1 MSSTSRMGND
11 PNPLGNDFN
20 LFIPKFK
27 ILNLLIPDK
36 DVGTSFKE
44 LLKRFKISIFSKFAM
59 AGGNSDILLWL
70 KVSLV
75 IFLMVHNLVISS
87 IWTRL
92 LSLKSISA
100 FGTPWA
106 SSNVFLTIFE
116 VILRA
121 RCSFWLNYPS
131 AACPHC
137 SRLPNSESELS
148 HAQRSAVVRFFKL
161 TIADGAST
169 QFSMYIISRN
179 PLTIYLLNMYF
190 YEFQNSTR
198 KVIMI

>member
-1 MSSTSRMGND
+1 MTIFLQNFASVSFRCTISASVSFNSKFGFFVLKNSSNWE
-11 PNPLGNDFN
+11 
-20 LFIPKFK
+20 FK
-27 ILNLLIPDK
+27 LMQK
-36 DVGTSFKE
+36 
-44 LLKRFKISIFSKFAM
+44 FSKA
-59 AGGNSDILLWL
+59 
-70 KVSLV
+70 SLNPYLV
-75 IFLMVHNLVISS
+75 MFLMVHNLVISS

-137 SRLPNSESELS
+137 SRLPHSESELS
-148 HAQRSAVVRFFKL
+148 HAQRSAVVGFFKL

-169 QFSMYIISRN
+169 
-179 PLTIYLLNMYF
+179 
-190 YEFQNSTR
+190 
-198 KVIMI
+198 

>member
-1 MSSTSRMGND
+1 MHLLAPIKAWQFFS
-11 PNPLGNDFN
+11 
-20 LFIPKFK
+20 K
-27 ILNLLIPDK
+27 ILPVSSFRSTYLLPSLLIVNLDFFVLK
-36 DVGTSFKE
+36 NSSNWGFK
-44 LLKRFKISIFSKFAM
+44 LMQKFSTA
-59 AGGNSDILLWL
+59 
-70 KVSLV
+70 SLNPYLV
-75 IFLMVHNLVISS
+75 MFLMVHNLVISS

-137 SRLPNSESELS
+137 SRLPHSESELS

-169 QFSMYIISRN
+169 
-179 PLTIYLLNMYF
+179 
-190 YEFQNSTR
+190 
-198 KVIMI
+198 

>member
-70 KVSLV
+70 KVSLQGV
-75 IFLMVHNLVISS
+75 KRSLCKLSHLLEPIDVWLFSPKFCQCYLLGVPYL
-87 IWTRL
+87 L
-92 LSLKSISA
+92 LSLLIVNLDFFCMKK
-100 FGTPWA
+100 
-106 SSNVFLTIFE
+106 LMK
-116 VILRA
+116 
-121 RCSFWLNYPS
+121 
-131 AACPHC
+131 
-137 SRLPNSESELS
+137 
-148 HAQRSAVVRFFKL
+148 QRVQVNA
-161 TIADGAST
+161 
-169 QFSMYIISRN
+169 
-179 PLTIYLLNMYF
+179 
-190 YEFQNSTR
+190 
-198 KVIMI
+198 